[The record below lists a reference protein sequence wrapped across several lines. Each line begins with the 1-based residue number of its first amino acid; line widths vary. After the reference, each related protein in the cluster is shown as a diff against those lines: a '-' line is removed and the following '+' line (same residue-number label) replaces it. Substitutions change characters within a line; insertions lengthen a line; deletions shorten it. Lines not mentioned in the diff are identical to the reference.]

1 MFDQAGHRRV
11 VEAAPES
18 PPGAVRA
25 PLDWTALL
33 HRVRGLMR
41 ADDVVA
47 LDGEGLVVGHAG
59 GLPAESVDSI
69 AAHIGRAFDL
79 LDGLHSIGG
88 KAESV
93 CVMYSPEGTWLT
105 ATRFSTPS
113 GGRVTLGL
121 IGPYTLARQDRMRLR
136 NAFYR
141 LFEKKVLEGKL

>member
-1 MFDQAGHRRV
+1 V
-11 VEAAPES
+11 APDA
-18 PPGAVRA
+18 PPGAVKA

-33 HRVRGLMR
+33 HRVRGIMR
-41 ADDVVA
+41 ADDVLA
-47 LDGEGLVVGHAG
+47 MDGQGLVVGHAG
-59 GLPAESVDSI
+59 DRPAESVDAI

-79 LDGLHSIGG
+79 VNGLHSIGG

-105 ATRFSTPS
+105 ATRFSTPA
-113 GGRVTLGL
+113 GDHVTLGL

-141 LFEKKVLEGKL
+141 LFERKVLEGKM

>member
-1 MFDQAGHRRV
+1 MLEQAARRRSA
-11 VEAAPES
+11 ESAPES

-33 HRVRGLMR
+33 HRVRGIMR

-47 LDGEGLVVGHAG
+47 LDGQGLVVGHAG
-59 GLPAESVDSI
+59 RLPVEAVDSI

-79 LDGLHSIGG
+79 VDGLHSIGS

-136 NAFYR
+136 NAFYK
-141 LFEKKVLEGKL
+141 LFERRMLEGSL